1 MLISC
6 IARIFDYSGL
16 ILKED
21 ASVYFDQV
29 REIRSEIETIHH
41 LLGNCSDEIFVGFLL
56 DSAMKTSQRA
66 LVGLFVLILAHFII
80 CSIVV
85 ITGETRSNLIGS
97 CPPRKLL
104 ARASSCSASIG
115 KLKIEY
121 VATQRPVTTS
131 LRKNPPSNSNPTHN
145 K

>member
-1 MLISC
+1 
-6 IARIFDYSGL
+6 
-16 ILKED
+16 
-21 ASVYFDQV
+21 
-29 REIRSEIETIHH
+29 
-41 LLGNCSDEIFVGFLL
+41 
-56 DSAMKTSQRA
+56 MKTSQRA
-66 LVGLFVLILAHFII
+66 LVGLFVLILTYFII

-104 ARASSCSASIG
+104 ARASSCSASIE